1 MSARKLTSIAFIA
14 AVYAV
19 LTYVFAPLS
28 YHYIQFR
35 ISEMLT
41 VLPFLTPTAIPG
53 LFLGAV
59 IANLGSPLGIYDV
72 MFGGL
77 ATLIAAWLTSK
88 MPNRWLAPL
97 PPVIINAVIIGIELG
112 TIAGIPGLTIPL
124 AMLWVGLGELAVC
137 YLLGIPFLL
146 LLERYRGRI
155 PGFNAK
161 K

>member
-1 MSARKLTSIAFIA
+1 MPASKLTTIAFIA

-19 LTYVFAPLS
+19 LTYLFAPLS

-41 VLPFLTPTAIPG
+41 VLPYLTPLAVPG
-53 LFLGAV
+53 LFVGAV

-72 MFGGL
+72 IFGGL
-77 ATLIAAWLTSK
+77 ATLIAAWLTAR
-88 MPNRWLAPL
+88 MPYRWLAPL

-112 TIAGIPGLTIPL
+112 TIAGIPGLTIPS
-124 AMLWVGLGELAVC
+124 AMLWVGIGELGVC
-137 YLLGIPFLL
+137 YLLGLPFLL
-146 LLERYRGRI
+146 LLERYRHLI
-155 PGFNAK
+155 PGLKEK